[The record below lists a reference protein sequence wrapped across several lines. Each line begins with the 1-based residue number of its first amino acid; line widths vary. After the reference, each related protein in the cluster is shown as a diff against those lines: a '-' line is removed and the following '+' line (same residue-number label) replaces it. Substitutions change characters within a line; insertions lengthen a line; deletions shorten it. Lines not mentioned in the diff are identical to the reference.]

1 MNYEEIKQ
9 WVKGLLVVAVVSED
23 GDDRDLWQCL
33 YHIFCGVKMY
43 DKMSAEDRKKAESV
57 IKLTKRMFYSK
68 FSVKET
74 KRKEKKKKIFSP
86 DPSSVEKENIKEK
99 SEKTHTHEKKFFVS
113 DFEEREKA
121 FKNACM
127 AFADRFDINVISD
140 FFNYWSLPN
149 KQKTRMR
156 FERRMFFDIEKML
169 TRWSQNK
176 VTAENETAAIH
187 LGETKKKRSK
197 ETKTM
202 EKQQVVAA
210 ARIEHDAKWE
220 QEMAET
226 KRNAVS
232 YEEWLALKAKE
243 PTPDPSRGEGE

>member
-1 MNYEEIKQ
+1 MDYERIEQWAEGLLTVALVSKEGEEHDLWLLLRHLFIAVKIHDELSPEDMKKVQQIIKQ
-9 WVKGLLVVAVVSED
+9 TKG
-23 GDDRDLWQCL
+23 
-33 YHIFCGVKMY
+33 
-43 DKMSAEDRKKAESV
+43 
-57 IKLTKRMFYSK
+57 MFFSR

-74 KRKEKKKKIFSP
+74 KRKEKKKKILSP
-86 DPSSVEKENIKEK
+86 DPSSIEKENIKEK
-99 SEKTHTHEKKFFVS
+99 SEKTHTHEKEIFVS
-113 DFEEREKA
+113 NFEEREKA

-127 AFADRFDINVISD
+127 AFSDRFDSNIIND

-187 LGETKKKRSK
+187 LGETKKRRSK
-197 ETKTM
+197 EAKSV

-210 ARIEHDAKWE
+210 ARIEADTKWE
-220 QEMAET
+220 REFAENKSKAIT
-226 KRNAVS
+226 H
-232 YEEWLALKAKE
+232 EEWLAMKAAQE
-243 PTPDPSRGEGE
+243 E

>member
-1 MNYEEIKQ
+1 MDCEKIER
-9 WVKGLLVVAVVSED
+9 WAEGLLTVAVVSKEGEEHD
-23 GDDRDLWQCL
+23 IWLLLRHLFIAVKIHDDLQP
-33 YHIFCGVKMY
+33 
-43 DKMSAEDRKKAESV
+43 EEKKKVQQV
-57 IKLTKRMFYSK
+57 IKMTKGMFFSK

-86 DPSSVEKENIKEK
+86 DPSSIEKENIKEK

-121 FKNACM
+121 FKDACM
-127 AFADRFDINVISD
+127 SFMGRFDINVIND

-197 ETKTM
+197 EAKSM
-202 EKQQVVAA
+202 EEQQVVAA

-232 YEEWLALKAKE
+232 YEEWLAMKAKE